1 MIIKSSK
8 MNQISSLHETEL
20 ERLLALSNLGID
32 YYEPKQ
38 GLNFLTELAAK
49 ISGTEISLVNLID
62 SFTQWSVSSYGI
74 DITQM
79 PKEDSVCQFTIQ
91 TPGNEGFEVGD
102 LSADERFKHVF
113 YVRDAPNLKY
123 YMGVP
128 LTSPEGYN
136 LGALCVMDSQ
146 IMHLSEEVKDVLRLI
161 ARQIVDRLR
170 VNNLVANLKNK
181 VKEAELNQKKLAHD
195 IRGPISGVIGLTD
208 LILDEELAASSQEIK
223 EYTEMIKQS
232 SISLLDLS
240 KDILSKEFDDN
251 ANRSPEL
258 NEGETNLVKLKETI
272 VRLLAPQLKV
282 KNIDFNVLLDQ
293 ENQFESFSKLYVLQI
308 LGNLLS
314 NSIKFTKAGGII
326 TLKMNL
332 TRNELDLILE
342 LIVEDNGIGMSSSKV
357 SEILDDGTSTDEGT
371 RGEIGF
377 GLGLNLV
384 KQLVNQQNGIL
395 EIDSKLGVGT
405 KFRIEMKVN

>member
-1 MIIKSSK
+1 
-8 MNQISSLHETEL
+8 MNQISSLQENEL
-20 ERLLALSNLGID
+20 DRLLALSNLGID

-38 GLNFLTELAAK
+38 GLNYLTELAAK

-79 PKEDSVCQFTIQ
+79 PREDSVCQYTIQ
-91 TPGNEGFEVGD
+91 PFSGESFEVKD
-102 LSADERFKHVF
+102 LSTDARFKNKF
-113 YVRDAPNLKY
+113 YVKDAPNLRY

-146 IMHLSEEVKDVLRLI
+146 MMHLSEDVKELLKLI

-181 VKEAELNQKKLAHD
+181 VKEAELNQQKLAHD
-195 IRGPISGVIGLTD
+195 IRGPISGVIGLAD
-208 LILDEELAASSQEIK
+208 LILDEKLAPSPEEIMD
-223 EYTEMIKQS
+223 YTDMIKQS
-232 SISLLDLS
+232 SLSLLDLS
-240 KDILSKEFDDN
+240 KDILSKSYDEN
-251 ANRSPEL
+251 SNRSRNL
-258 NEGETNLVKLKETI
+258 KEGETNLVKLKETLM
-272 VRLLAPQLKV
+272 RLLAPQIRI
-282 KNIDFNVLLDQ
+282 KNIDFTVKLDQ

-314 NSIKFTKAGGII
+314 NSIKFTKTGGEISV
-326 TLKMNL
+326 LMNL
-332 TRNELDLILE
+332 KRKELDLILE
-342 LIVEDNGIGMSSSKV
+342 LIVKDNGIGMSSDKV
-357 SEILDDGTSTDEGT
+357 EEIFDGGTSPDEGT
-371 RGEIGF
+371 HGEIGF

-384 KQLVNQQNGIL
+384 KKLVSQQNGTL
-395 EIDSKLGVGT
+395 EIESKLGVGT
-405 KFRIEMKVN
+405 KFKIEMKVN